1 MHLPDELHT
10 DYTHYEQTVNLL
22 SRIMLILYRLTLQ
35 LQAVSDNEYKKYQD
49 WDEKKQ
55 LENKKCSSV
64 QTDREN
70 RCFLH
75 SAVI

>member
-1 MHLPDELHT
+1 
-10 DYTHYEQTVNLL
+10 
-22 SRIMLILYRLTLQ
+22 MLILYRLTLQ

-49 WDEKKQ
+49 WEEKKQ